1 MGARPREPKS
11 DRSEPGRT
19 AEAGL
24 AREGDGV
31 RSIGHSR
38 LATMFAMWSPLGLQ
52 LGLGA
57 EQAGASDDQPP
68 GAVAGLG
75 DLRLAV
81 VGVRCVR
88 AKIE

>member
-24 AREGDGV
+24 ARDGDGV
-31 RSIGHSR
+31 RSIGRSR
-38 LATMFAMWSPLGLQ
+38 LATMFAMWSP